1 MYSNSLHFKLA
12 LLAMVFIMAF
22 GYSEPLAPSHI
33 KKIEKELKQLWPE
46 KDVKFELY
54 LIDDND
60 SQIAESIGI
69 EEVYSLE
76 ADGNQMGFMVYFKV
90 ASKFD
95 VFDLALFYDTS
106 LLIKSM
112 KVLEYREDHGGEV
125 GSNRWLKQFVG
136 LGKDDAIRLND
147 DIQGI
152 SGATISCESATK
164 GAKDITVFI
173 NKLIK
178 DE

>member
-1 MYSNSLHFKLA
+1 MYSNSLHFKFT

-22 GYSEPLAPSHI
+22 GYSGPLPSSHL
-33 KKIEKELKQLWPE
+33 KKVNKELKQLWPE
-46 KDVKFELY
+46 KDVKIKPF
-54 LIDDND
+54 LIDNAN
-60 SQIAESIGI
+60 SQLAENIGI
-69 EEVYSLE
+69 EEVYALVS
-76 ADGNQMGFMVYFKV
+76 DGNELGFMVYFKV

-95 VFDLALFYDTS
+95 VFDLALFYDTN

-125 GSNRWLKQFVG
+125 GSSRWLKQFIG

-164 GAKDITVFI
+164 GAKDITVFM
-173 NKLIK
+173 NKLVK

>member
-1 MYSNSLHFKLA
+1 MHLDSLHFKFI

-22 GYSEPLAPSHI
+22 GYSEPLPSSHL
-33 KKIEKELKQLWPE
+33 KKVNKELKQLWPE
-46 KDVKFELY
+46 KDVKMKLY
-54 LIDDND
+54 PIDNTY
-60 SQIAESIGI
+60 SQMAGNMGI
-69 EEVYSLE
+69 EEVYTLLSN
-76 ADGNQMGFMVYFKV
+76 GNELGFMVYFKV

-95 VFDLALFYDTS
+95 VFDLALFYDTN
-106 LLIKSM
+106 LLIRSM
-112 KVLEYREDHGGEV
+112 KVLEYREEHGGEV
-125 GSNRWLKQFVG
+125 GSNRWLRQFVG

-164 GAKDITVFI
+164 GAKEVTVFM
-173 NKLIK
+173 NKLVK